1 MIMRPGQQLLLP
13 ANPVFIWMSLL
24 AAFLLNMLMG
34 SGVWGR
40 GGWVPDLLAV
50 VLVFWGVHQP
60 QRISVGVAFVFGLA
74 MDVQQGALLGQH
86 AMAYTVL
93 GFLAVSMHRRLLWFG
108 VLTQALQVWP
118 VLMAAQVLELLV
130 RLIAG
135 GIFPGWSLFASP
147 FIEAALW
154 PLVSLLLLAP
164 QRRSP
169 NPDDNRPI

>member
-13 ANPVFIWMSLL
+13 ANPVFIWFSLL

-40 GGWVPDLLAV
+40 AGWVPDLLAV

-60 QRISVGVAFVFGLA
+60 QRVSVGVAFVFGLA

-86 AMAYTVL
+86 AMAYTML
-93 GFLAVSMHRRLLWFG
+93 GFFAVGMHRRLLWFG

-118 VLMAAQVLELLV
+118 LLMAAQVLQLV
-130 RLIAG
+130 VRMIAG
-135 GIFPGWSLFASP
+135 GTFPGWSIFASP
-147 FIEAALW
+147 FAEVALW
-154 PLVSLLLLAP
+154 PVVCLLLLAP
-164 QRRSP
+164 QRRAP
-169 NPDDNRPI
+169 DPDDNRPI